1 MKLFITFL
9 GILLTCTAFGQITIT
24 NSNMPGSHDTIRYSA
39 ATPTT
44 INYDT
49 TGAGMTWDFSNLT
62 PTSQGL
68 YEYKPGLLI
77 NPIYSAFFG
86 LTSYGRLV
94 TDSISLGIATIKNIY
109 DFYQNSS
116 SAFKAVGRGLSYQG
130 IPIPSNYSDDDEI
143 YQFPLN
149 YTDHDSSTFEV
160 SFDLT
165 TTLQLFQKGYRI
177 SDVDGWGT
185 VITPHGTYTCIRIV
199 SSIYEHDSLV
209 INGFAL
215 PGFDRVSREI
225 KWLST
230 NEKIPVVEVDGS
242 VVNNTFTPNTLRYRD
257 SWIQCLAT
265 TPAINFTADHTTGYP
280 SETFLFSNTS
290 ACALGY
296 QWSFSPNTITYL
308 NGTSNTSAEP
318 AVQFTHS
325 GDYTAHLNAY
335 NAAGLDSL
343 VRTAYIHILSP
354 AGITDEGNNTPAFQL
369 LSDPV
374 NNSIRCISNNTT
386 STRLSIF
393 SSTGALL
400 LQQDVPK
407 GAQAISLN
415 TSSWSAGLYLVRL
428 TGEHGFNSQKL
439 IIR

>member
-1 MKLFITFL
+1 MKSLFTL
-9 GILLTCTAFGQITIT
+9 LAILLTCTAFGQITIT
-24 NSNMPGSHDTIRYSA
+24 NSNMPGSHDTIRYSG
-39 ATPTT
+39 ATPNS

-49 TGAGMTWDFSNLT
+49 TGANITWDFSNLVA
-62 PTSQGL
+62 TSQGL
-68 YEYKPGLLI
+68 YEYKPGLQI

-94 TDSISLGIATIKNIY
+94 ADSVSLGIATLKNIY
-109 DFYQNSS
+109 DFYQNST

-160 SFDLT
+160 SFDLS

-185 VITPHGTYTCIRIV
+185 VITPHGTYNCLRIV

-209 INGFAL
+209 FNGFSL

-230 NEKIPVVEVDGS
+230 NEKIPVVEVDGA
-242 VVNNTFTPNTLRYRD
+242 VFNGTFNPNTLRYRD

-265 TPAINFTADHTTGYP
+265 TPAIAFTADHTTGYP

-290 ACALGY
+290 NCALGY
-296 QWSFSPNTITYL
+296 QWSFSPNTVTYL

-325 GDYTAHLNAY
+325 GDYTAKLNAY
-335 NAAGLDSL
+335 NSAGLDSL
-343 VRTAYIHILSP
+343 VRTTYIHILSP
-354 AGITDEGNNTPAFQL
+354 AGMANTQSNKPLFQVYNDPA
-369 LSDPV
+369 
-374 NNSIRCISNNTT
+374 NHSIRCVSDAQE
-386 STRLSIF
+386 TRTISIF
-393 SSTGALL
+393 GSNGSLL
-400 LQQDVPK
+400 EQKQLAVGQSDIQ
-407 GAQAISLN
+407 LE
-415 TSSWSAGLYLVRL
+415 TSRWAAGLYLLQIRTKQGV
-428 TGEHGFNSQKL
+428 NSQKL